1 MSRFFRIGFMAA
13 AAMGAAA
20 LTHAGDIYRWTD
32 SRGAVHIGDVVP
44 PAYRKKARLLHVQ
57 VQNGGFAV
65 SPKAAA
71 RPAHAASTP
80 ASSAQKGS
88 TGGSAMSDAST
99 ERQVT
104 NREACERQMR
114 AYQESEACFGRYK
127 IEGGKTR
134 ADAFQHCQAV
144 PMPQCD

>member
-1 MSRFFRIGFMAA
+1 
-13 AAMGAAA
+13 
-20 LTHAGDIYRWTD
+20 
-32 SRGAVHIGDVVP
+32 
-44 PAYRKKARLLHVQ
+44 
-57 VQNGGFAV
+57 
-65 SPKAAA
+65 
-71 RPAHAASTP
+71 
-80 ASSAQKGS
+80 
-88 TGGSAMSDAST
+88 MSDAST